1 MLWLKGVLNR
11 AWGHP
16 EHLRKG
22 VCRGVSIGVSR
33 SDLSYLSVSQF
44 GAAVALASCPQVVT
58 QFSYLCLLA
67 AASALAR
74 HVHYVVGSGTTK
86 QVRWITTRW
95 IVAFVTYQ
103 HFWKLRY
110 VAVDENVGDSMR
122 HHIAALEIHTTVAGG
137 KSGSKPRPTFVW
149 ALFVNVIPK
158 AISDGWGW
166 ICERM
171 QVQLADGPRSTV
183 ARLAQAATVIGAFWV
198 TSARQLGLR
207 HDLFYRAFE

>member
-1 MLWLKGVLNR
+1 MRAPDNVLNR
-11 AWGHP
+11 ACGYAEHSP
-16 EHLRKG
+16 ECVCCGLSSCVLRSDVNDLG
-22 VCRGVSIGVSR
+22 VGQLGLPVSLASR
-33 SDLSYLSVSQF
+33 SQVVRQFTDLCLSATSAAFASHVHDVVTPGAQEQMRRITA
-44 GAAVALASCPQVVT
+44 GRVVAAVADKC
-58 QFSYLCLLA
+58 F
-67 AASALAR
+67 R
-74 HVHYVVGSGTTK
+74 K
-86 QVRWITTRW
+86 R
-95 IVAFVTYQ
+95 
-103 HFWKLRY
+103 RY

-122 HHIAALEIHTTVAGG
+122 HRVTALEIHTTVAGG

-183 ARLAQAATVIGAFWV
+183 ALLAQAATVIGAFWV